1 MITRRRVLA
10 GGVALVA
17 ASRHAA
23 ASERVTLLV
32 GSPAGTPADTTCRA
46 FAEFLGRQL
55 GATEMVV
62 RNVPGEAGLTA
73 LNALAD
79 APPTGATLGWMSA
92 PALPARMIDRSADTL
107 LARLTLVGAIEREP
121 IAFVSP
127 AATPLDSVQD
137 IIRRSGE
144 DADSVPLGTPP
155 AGSAPHL
162 AALRLQMLAQTRLN
176 IVTFPSSD
184 AAVQAVTDGN
194 VAVAALG
201 LSDAIAGLRDGKLAG
216 VGIAAKARADI
227 LPDLPVLNEAG
238 VPLSATI
245 RRGLALP
252 AGVPAPVV
260 ARLAAALQAIAADQ
274 DFRDQADATGF
285 LVAWIEGAAWAVQME
300 AERADLAKL
309 WASEPWLNS
318 NGG

>member
-1 MITRRRVLA
+1 MISRRRVLV
-10 GGVALVA
+10 GGVALAA

-23 ASERVTLLV
+23 ATEPVTLLV
-32 GSPAGTPADTTCRA
+32 GAPADTPADAICRT
-46 FAEFLGRQL
+46 FAQFLGRQL
-55 GATEMVV
+55 GDTEVAV
-62 RNVPGEAGLTA
+62 RNVPGEAGLNV

-79 APPTGATLGWMSA
+79 APPTGATLGWISA
-92 PALPARMIDRSADTL
+92 PALPARMVDRSADTL
-107 LARLTLVGAIEREP
+107 LSRLTLIGAVEREP

-127 AATPLDSVQD
+127 VATPLDSVQE

-162 AALRLQMLAQTRLN
+162 AALRLQLLAQTRLN

-184 AAVQAVTDGN
+184 AALQAVTDGN
-194 VAVAALG
+194 VAAAALG
-201 LSDAIAGLRDGKLAG
+201 LSDAIAGLREGKLAG
-216 VGIAAKARADI
+216 VGIAAKARADM

-245 RRGLALP
+245 RRGLAVP
-252 AGVPAPVV
+252 AGVPEPVV
-260 ARLAAALQAIAADQ
+260 ARFAAALKAISEDQ
-274 DFRDQADATGF
+274 DFRDQADSTGF
-285 LVAWIEGAAWAVQME
+285 LVVWIDGASWAAQME